1 MNDILKAGS
10 YLNYLNAM
18 LMETQITDNVGH
30 TYSLDDGVARMV
42 SELII
47 IRNNGGLLA
56 LVGNGGSA
64 AIVDHVHNDLGLSC
78 GMCTLVFTNTPSLTA
93 ASNDFGYAAAY
104 ERQLACWSDYQGA
117 LLAISSSGASENILR
132 AAKKARAI
140 GMKIFTMTG
149 FQQDNPLRKMGELNF
164 YIKSDSYGIVELAHS
179 CIAHCVTDTI
189 LMTSKN
195 EKKI

>member
-1 MNDILKAGS
+1 MNDLLKARS
-10 YLNYLNAM
+10 YLNHLNTM
-18 LMETQITDNVGH
+18 LMQTQITDNEGH
-30 TYSLDDGVARMV
+30 TLSLDDGVAKMV

-47 IRNNGGLLA
+47 LRDYNGVLA

-104 ERQLACWSDYQGA
+104 ERQLACWTDYQGA

-132 AAKKARAI
+132 AAKKARST
-140 GMKIFTMTG
+140 GMKLFTMTG
-149 FQQDNPLRKMGELNF
+149 FEPDNPLRKMGELNF
-164 YIKSDSYGIVELAHS
+164 YIKSKSYGIVELAHS
-179 CIAHCVTDTI
+179 CIAHCVTDTV
-189 LMTSKN
+189 LMTSKT
-195 EKKI
+195 KKR